1 MRNGVGSMKEWKDS
15 AFLNRAVAEHGLEDV
30 IPSELRQHMTL
41 CSYEEGEL
49 VCAQGDPGQT
59 LYFLIAGKLKI
70 FTTSEEGKTLI
81 LSFKTP
87 LELIGDIE
95 YIRGTDIMNT
105 VEAMTGV
112 TMLAVPYRILRQ
124 YGDHPPLLHFLLQM
138 ITEKFFVKSASLSFN
153 LLYPVE
159 VRLASYLLSVSEE
172 SGEGGALVRSKRPVN
187 LTDAAHLIG
196 TSYRHVNRVIRQ
208 FDRDGLVERSRK
220 GITVADRSKLQALA
234 KHNIYEKEQ

>member
-1 MRNGVGSMKEWKDS
+1 MKEWKDS
-15 AFLNRAVAEHGLEDV
+15 GFLNRVLAEHGLEEV
-30 IPSELRQHMTL
+30 LHPPLRPHMSI
-41 CSYEEGEL
+41 CPFEEGEL
-49 VCAQGDPGQT
+49 VCSQGDPGHT
-59 LYFLIAGKLKI
+59 LYVLIAGKLKI

-95 YIRGTDIMNT
+95 YIRETDIMNT
-105 VEAMTGV
+105 VEAMTPV
-112 TMLAVPYRILRQ
+112 TMLAIPYRVLRQ
-124 YGDHPPLLHFLLQM
+124 YGDHAPLLQFLLKM
-138 ITEKFFVKSASLSFN
+138 ITDKFFIKSASLSFN

-159 VRLASYLLSVSEE
+159 VRLASYLLSVSGGN
-172 SGEGGALVRSKRPVN
+172 GEGGEHSPSKRPVN

-208 FDRDGLVERSRK
+208 FCRDGLVERSRK
-220 GITVADRSKLQALA
+220 GITVADRNKLQALA

>member
-1 MRNGVGSMKEWKDS
+1 MKEWKDL

-30 IPSELRQHMTL
+30 IPPELRQHMTL

-49 VCAQGDPGQT
+49 VCAQGDSGQT
-59 LYFLIAGKLKI
+59 LYILVAGKLKI

-112 TMLAVPYRILRQ
+112 TMLAAPYRILRQ

-172 SGEGGALVRSKRPVN
+172 SGEGGEGGGPPRSKRPVN

-208 FDRDGLVERSRK
+208 FCKDGLVERSRR

-234 KHNIYEKEQ
+234 KYNIYEKEQ